1 MQSAKYYR
9 RLAAQA
15 QRIALLSTDREVTNL
30 LKKLTVD
37 YNDIAEDLERGLI
50 EIKHPELLPQQEH
63 KGV

>member
-1 MQSAKYYR
+1 MQSARYYR
-9 RLAAQA
+9 GQAAQA
-15 QRIALLSTDREVTNL
+15 QRLAVISTNQDVMDL
-30 LKKLTVD
+30 LKKLTID

>member
-9 RLAAQA
+9 GQAAQA
-15 QRIALLSTDREVTNL
+15 QRLAVISTNQDVTI
-30 LKKLTVD
+30 D